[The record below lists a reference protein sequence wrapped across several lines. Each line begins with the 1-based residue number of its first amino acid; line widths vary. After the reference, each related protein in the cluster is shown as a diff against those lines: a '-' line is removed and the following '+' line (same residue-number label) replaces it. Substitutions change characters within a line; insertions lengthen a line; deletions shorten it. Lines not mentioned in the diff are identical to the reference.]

1 MAIISSFLC
10 WSNTRTGSAVCAYY
24 SLVISVV
31 CVSFYV
37 FRYLALGEIETAV
50 EYKGIVYP
58 GFVLYTVMIGVSL
71 IMLPGVYMDRK
82 LLLLPWVY
90 TLVVTVLYE
99 TGAIALLT
107 TVHLSR
113 DKILK
118 GWEISALCF
127 YTFRLLAN
135 CYCFACVVSQYQELS
150 EGRGTYDYLYKP
162 RRRRLPHHPVA
173 DGDVYYPPYGAQLPP
188 YSENNPHKSFSPPE
202 YDKLSI
208 IYDNPA
214 FCTESSGTLPNCLH
228 FEEAL
233 NPFNRLR
240 LEINHQPQNVPSS
253 SETDPTTAIEESS
266 QSSSSSSCSSRPAP
280 SGGQYCLTSAEV
292 HSSPKQDVY
301 RATYVTWI

>member
-1 MAIISSFLC
+1 MAIVTSFLC
-10 WSNTRTGSAVCAYY
+10 WNNTRTGSAVCAYY

-37 FRYLALGEIETAV
+37 FRYLALGEIESAV

-58 GFVLYTVMIGVSL
+58 GFVLYTIMIGVSL
-71 IMLPGVYMDRK
+71 IMLPGVYMDK
-82 LLLLPWVY
+82 KYLLLPWVY

-107 TVHLSR
+107 TVHLSH

-118 GWEISALCF
+118 GWEISSLCF
-127 YTFRLLAN
+127 YCFRLLAN

-162 RRRRLPHHPVA
+162 RRRRRHMPPLA
-173 DGDVYYPPYGAQLPP
+173 DGDVYHPPYGAALPP
-188 YSENNPHKSFSPPE
+188 YSEADPNKQCSPPD

-208 IYDNPA
+208 VYDNPA
-214 FCTESSGTLPNCLH
+214 FCTTSSGTLPSCLDY
-228 FEEAL
+228 EEAEH
-233 NPFNRLR
+233 FHTLR
-240 LEINHQPQNVPSS
+240 LEISGDQSQGSTSDGGDAHAATD
-253 SETDPTTAIEESS
+253 SE
-266 QSSSSSSCSSRPAP
+266 
-280 SGGQYCLTSAEV
+280 SGSQYCFNAEV
-292 HSSPKQDVY
+292 HSSPKRDVY

>member
-10 WSNTRTGSAVCAYY
+10 WNNTRTGSAVCAYY

-58 GFVLYTVMIGVSL
+58 GFVVYTVMIGVSL

-107 TVHLSR
+107 TVHLSH

-135 CYCFACVVSQYQELS
+135 CYCFACVVSQYQELT

-162 RRRRLPHHPVA
+162 RRRRLPHPPLA
-173 DGDVYYPPYGAQLPP
+173 DGDIYYPPYGAQLPP
-188 YSENNPHKSFSPPE
+188 YSEANPHKNFNPPD

-214 FCTESSGTLPNCLH
+214 FCTETSGTLPPCLH
-228 FEEAL
+228 CEEAEA
-233 NPFNRLR
+233 FQTLR
-240 LEINHQPQNVPSS
+240 LEINHHHLQPHADSCTEGEGPEGGR
-253 SETDPTTAIEESS
+253 ETGDGAGVGVGGG
-266 QSSSSSSCSSRPAP
+266 
-280 SGGQYCLTSAEV
+280 GGQFCFSAEV
-292 HSSPKQDVY
+292 HSSPPKRDMY